1 MHRFTAL
8 ALLLAVALPAV
19 AADPKAKDYGTLF
32 PAIGGT
38 YDTKIQ
44 KPEVGKG
51 DPPDTY
57 SQTCTYTWTGG
68 RIESITVTFARDPA
82 FKEKYSAEAIKKEKT
97 PPKEV
102 KVGKKKVYLWEL
114 PDEKGGR
121 LVVVLG
127 DDKAVIVEQTG
138 SGQDLVK
145 WAAKWKVDAME
156 KALDTP
162 PATK

>member
-1 MHRFTAL
+1 MPTLPLL
-8 ALLLAVALPAV
+8 ALLLAPS
-19 AADPKAKDYGTLF
+19 ADPKAKDYGTLF
-32 PAIGGT
+32 PAVGGT

-57 SQTCTYTWTGG
+57 SQVCTYTWTGG
-68 RIESITVTFARDPA
+68 RIETLTVTLARDPA
-82 FKEKYSAEAIKKEKT
+82 FKEKYSAEAMKKEKA

-102 KVGKKKVYLWEL
+102 KVGKKKAYLWEL
-114 PDEKGGR
+114 PDEKGAR
-121 LVVVLG
+121 LVVVLS
-127 DDKAVIVEQTG
+127 DDKAVIVEQAGT
-138 SGQDLVK
+138 GQDLVK

-162 PATK
+162 PAAK